1 MLRGMATAAVT
12 PEEMI
17 ARAQELI
24 PMLREQQD
32 DAERRGHYGPAVHE
46 EFLRAGFYRMLQP
59 RRFGGLELDMTTF
72 LRTMVAIATGDPGT
86 GWCLT
91 LGSTHAWVVASH
103 LGEEAQAELFGP
115 DGDFRAPHPAAP
127 TGEAVPVEGGYRFT
141 GRWPYASGSPYST
154 HALLGARVPP
164 PGGEGAP
171 QLIIVVL
178 PRCDYEVLDDWG
190 GGRMMGMNSSGS
202 NTILATDVVV
212 PERFAI
218 TQGIFDPPMPTPGLL
233 LHGNPMYL
241 GRAPAPYHASLVL
254 QVIGAARAALD
265 EYADIVKR
273 KPTNFAPFVPRYRF
287 HEDQRVYGHA
297 MAMTDA
303 AETILY
309 GFGDAYT
316 ATLERAVR
324 TGEPV
329 DPAQDPRWWAMLQQ
343 AGGLAASAVESLTH
357 RSTSSATQ
365 RGTRLSRYFH
375 DVTMYRQHISS
386 QQQDFAVR
394 NGAFLLGAVDTWT
407 LR

>member
-1 MLRGMATAAVT
+1 MLRAMTVPVPTAQDMV
-12 PEEMI
+12 ER
-17 ARAQELI
+17 ARALV
-24 PMLREQQD
+24 PRLREQQEE
-32 DAERRGHYGPAVHE
+32 AERRGHYGREVHE
-46 EFLRAGFYRMLQP
+46 EFLRAGFYRMVQP

-72 LRTMVAIATGDPGT
+72 LRTMVQIATGDPGT

-91 LGSTHAWVVASH
+91 LGSSHAWVVASH
-103 LGEEAQAELFGP
+103 LGEEAQIELFGD

-127 TGEAVPVEGGYRFT
+127 TGQAVPVDGGYRVS

-154 HALLGARVPP
+154 HALLGAAVPP
-164 PGGEGAP
+164 SNGGGEA

-178 PRCDYEVLDDWG
+178 PRSDYEVLDDWG
-190 GGRMMGMNSSGS
+190 DGRVMGLNSSGS
-202 NTILATDVVV
+202 NTIVVTDAFV
-212 PERFAI
+212 PDRRAI
-218 TQGIFDPPMPTPGLL
+218 THSIFDPPMPTPGLE

-241 GRAPAPYHASLVL
+241 GRAPAPYHATLVL
-254 QVIGAARAALD
+254 PVIGAARAALD
-265 EYADIVKR
+265 EFAAIVKV
-273 KPTNFAPFVPRYRF
+273 KPTNFAPFVPRYQF

-297 MAMTDA
+297 TAMTDA

-316 ATLERAVR
+316 ATLRRAAE

-343 AGGLAASAVESLTH
+343 AGGLAASAVEQLTH
-357 RSTSSATQ
+357 RATSSTTG
-365 RGTRLSRYFH
+365 RGSRLGRYFR

-386 QQQDFAVR
+386 QQHDFAVR
-394 NGAFLLGAVDTWT
+394 NGAFLLGATDTWT

>member
-1 MLRGMATAAVT
+1 MLPGMAVAAVT
-12 PEEMI
+12 PDEVV
-17 ARAQELI
+17 ARAVALI

-32 DAERRGHYGPAVHE
+32 DAERRGHYGPGVHE
-46 EFLRAGFYRMLQP
+46 EFLRAGFYRMVQP

-72 LRTMVAIATGDPGT
+72 LRVLVNIATGDPGT

-91 LGSTHAWVVASH
+91 LGSSHAWVVGSH

-127 TGEAVPVEGGYRFT
+127 TGEAVPVEGGYRVT

-154 HALLGARVPP
+154 HALLGAAVPAEN
-164 PGGEGAP
+164 GHGAP

-178 PRCDYEVLDDWG
+178 PRSDYEVLDDWG
-190 GGRMMGMNSSGS
+190 GGRMMGLNSSGS
-202 NTILATDVVV
+202 NTIVANGAFV
-212 PERFAI
+212 PQRFAI
-218 TQGIFDPPMPTPGLL
+218 TYSIFDPPMPTPGLE

-241 GRAPAPYHASLVL
+241 GRTPAPYHATLVL
-254 QVIGAARAALD
+254 PVIGAARAALD
-265 EYADIVKR
+265 EFADVAKR
-273 KPTNFAPFVPRYRF
+273 KPTNFAPFVPRYQF

-297 MAMTDA
+297 TAMTDA

-309 GFGDAYT
+309 GFGDAYM
-316 ATLERAVR
+316 ATLRRAAE

-343 AGGLAASAVESLTH
+343 AGGLAAGAVELLTH
-357 RSTSSATQ
+357 RTTSSTTR
-365 RGTRLSRYFH
+365 RGTRMARYFH

-394 NGAFLLGAVDTWT
+394 NGAFLLGAVDTWS

>member
-1 MLRGMATAAVT
+1 MTVGHVT
-12 PEEMI
+12 GEEMV
-17 ARAQELI
+17 ARAAALV

-46 EFLRAGFYRMLQP
+46 EFLRAGFYRMVQP
-59 RRFGGLELDMTTF
+59 RRYGGLELDLTTF
-72 LRTMVAIATGDPGT
+72 LRAMVQIATGDPGT

-91 LGSTHAWVVASH
+91 LGSSHAWIVGSH
-103 LGEEAQAELFGP
+103 LGEEAQAELFGE

-127 TGEAVPVEGGYRFT
+127 TGQAVPVDGGYRVT

-154 HALLGARVPP
+154 HALLGATVPQAN
-164 PGGEGAP
+164 GGAP

-178 PRCDYEVLDDWG
+178 PRSDYEILDDWG
-190 GGRMMGMNSSGS
+190 GGRVMGLNSSGS
-202 NTILATDVVV
+202 NTIVATDVFV
-212 PERFAI
+212 PGRFAI
-218 TQGIFDPPMPTPGLL
+218 THTIFDPPMPTPGYL

-241 GRAPAPYHASLVL
+241 GRAPAPYHATLVGP
-254 QVIGAARAALD
+254 VIGAARAALE
-265 EYADIVKR
+265 EYASIVR
-273 KPTNFAPFVPRYRF
+273 VKPTNFSPFVPRYQF

-297 MAMTDA
+297 TAQTDA

-309 GFGDAYT
+309 GFADAYT
-316 ATLERAVR
+316 ATLRRAAE

-343 AGGLAASAVESLTH
+343 AGGLAAGAVESLVH
-357 RSTSSATQ
+357 RTTSS
-365 RGTRLSRYFH
+365 GTGHGSRLQRYFH

-394 NGAFLLGAVDTWT
+394 NGAFLLGAVDTWS